1 MSQLSLQLHLITLI
15 SHSGAGDKFV
25 IIGKSFLF
33 TFSLVVADKHIYRGN
48 LMLWM

>member
-25 IIGKSFLF
+25 IGKSFLF